1 MTTIAEQCAIAD
13 LNEDAPEPLLRGS
26 DITVRFGGL
35 TAVDH
40 VDFSIAPGM
49 IMGLI
54 GPNGAGKTTLFNA
67 ISAQVKLSEGK
78 VVLHGNQG
86 PVDCTGLHAHEIT
99 KAGIGRTFQN
109 TRIFKRMTVLEN
121 VLVGSHWKFNRSVF
135 SVMLGTLGY
144 RREERQR
151 IAEAEELLELVGLS
165 SFAKEQAR
173 SLPYGLQRRLEIARA
188 LAASPALLMVDEPSA
203 GMNDQETAELISF
216 LHQVREQFR
225 LTIFLIEH
233 DMKFVM
239 ALSNRI
245 MVLNSGRK
253 IAEGTP
259 SEIQTHPEVIEAYL
273 GREGQHA

>member
-1 MTTIAEQCAIAD
+1 MNLDAEQRHG
-13 LNEDAPEPLLRGS
+13 PSTGEPLLQGTG
-26 DITVRFGGL
+26 ITVRFGGL

-40 VDFSIAPGM
+40 VDFSISPET

-67 ISAQVKLSEGK
+67 ISAQVPVSEGTLT
-78 VVLHGNQG
+78 LHRDQG
-86 PVDCTGLHAHEIT
+86 PVDCAGLHVADIT
-99 KAGIGRTFQN
+99 RVGIARTFQN

-121 VLVGSHWKFNRSVF
+121 VLVGSHWRFRRSIFAVLTG
-135 SVMLGTLGY
+135 SPGY
-144 RREERQR
+144 RKEERQR
-151 IAEAEELLELVGLS
+151 QCEARELLHMVGL
-165 SFAKEQAR
+165 AR
-173 SLPYGLQRRLEIARA
+173 YERDLASSLPYGLQRRLEIVRA

-203 GMNDQETAELISF
+203 GMNDQETAELASF
-216 LHQVREQFR
+216 LHQVQAQFR

-239 ALSNRI
+239 GLSNRI

-259 SEIQTHPEVIEAYL
+259 SEIQNDPVVIEAYL
-273 GREGQHA
+273 GKEGQHA